1 MHIIR
6 INSMKI
12 LFLDLQPVFDKSN
25 EFPAFKTVES
35 PKIENDF

>member
-1 MHIIR
+1 MHNIR
-6 INSMKI
+6 ITSMKI
-12 LFLDLQPVFDKSN
+12 LFLDLQPFDKSN